1 MPPPAEGTSSPSALP
16 HLREGALPLLKNME
30 AICPIS
36 TRSVISKRFGEPRLS
51 AEPGGKR
58 KRFCFSCWDT
68 WPEVQMDSVCVS
80 VCWDGRQ
87 LWGADQG
94 SALLFH
100 GAFNLGSALGWEMP
114 EGLWRDR
121 RKGNLGTKAK
131 HRPAQNP

>member
-1 MPPPAEGTSSPSALP
+1 
-16 HLREGALPLLKNME
+16 
-30 AICPIS
+30 
-36 TRSVISKRFGEPRLS
+36 
-51 AEPGGKR
+51 
-58 KRFCFSCWDT
+58 
-68 WPEVQMDSVCVS
+68 MDSVCVS

-121 RKGNLGTKAK
+121 RKGNLGTRAK
-131 HRPAQNP
+131 HRPAQNPQTYAQTGWAASPPARSCSG